1 MSVERT
7 TFIKRVVSGIKRI
20 PKIFWQLGIP
30 ALVALLAAYI
40 QRPIPGDLSPADSV
54 EASQSPVQNVNADH
68 KSTVMTVS
76 GSSGVV
82 QTTGPVL
89 VVNSDHKQ
97 QASRQPMTNMLAKRQ
112 ELDGQQLFFS
122 LPFGA
127 IAIAPEAASFKTAQS
142 AGRFLVLSPQ
152 RVNEFVP
159 FSSRIWLRFNHYLPE
174 SNGLRRH
181 LGVFVV
187 TFDGSGASVP
197 LQVYRNKNW
206 VRSKTSPVLPEFS
219 EVLDMPWNEFVSDMK
234 KWSKKGADLSDVD
247 KKLKGPWHAIPKGGD
262 ISSWE
267 YRKFWAWAV
276 ARCQESAK
284 DVFGDKP
291 DFTDVKV
298 SARLIGFTP
307 CSRKKSKSPVL
318 FDINLADK
326 EGASVFL
333 AVYAFGDSK
342 IDTREWYWIKF
353 RENE

>member
-7 TFIKRVVSGIKRI
+7 TFIKRVVSGAKKI
-20 PKIFWQLGIP
+20 PKGFWYAGITTLG
-30 ALVALLAAYI
+30 VVFAAYI
-40 QRPIPGDLSPADSV
+40 QRPISGDVSPADSV
-54 EASQSPVQNVNADH
+54 FVSQSPVQNVNADN

-89 VVNSDHKQ
+89 VVSPARKQ
-97 QASRQPMTNMLAKRQ
+97 NEDNQPGPDMLAKRQ
-112 ELDGQQLFFS
+112 EISGEKLFFD

-127 IAIAPEAASFKTAQS
+127 IAVVPQAKSQKSAKTAD
-142 AGRFLVLSPQ
+142 RFFVLSPQ
-152 RVNEFVP
+152 KMQELDE
-159 FSSRIWLRFNHYLPE
+159 SSCRIWLRFNHHLAD

-181 LGVFVV
+181 LGVFIV
-187 TFDGSGASVP
+187 TFDRSGASVP

-206 VRSKTSPVLPEFS
+206 IRSKNAPVLPEFS
-219 EVLDMPWNEFVSDMK
+219 EVLDMSWNEFMADMK
-234 KWSKKGADLSDVD
+234 KWSAKNAHLSEVD

-276 ARCQESAK
+276 ARCQETAPA
-284 DVFGDKP
+284 VFGKKP

-307 CSRKKSKSPVL
+307 CSGKRTKSPVL
-318 FDINLADK
+318 FDINLADE
-326 EGASVFL
+326 EGANVFL

-342 IDTREWYWIKF
+342 VDMREWYWIRFK
-353 RENE
+353 